1 MYRLTY
7 GHTVRILRFVEQR
20 HQRGAALR
28 TWRESQPKVVRLV
41 RFAKRVKCDASYLR
55 RFELG
60 EGDLSVP
67 IATVVSE
74 ITGIPLAILL
84 SPSQLETVRDA
95 ARLLGDQ
102 HQPQGVDSSESAA

>member
-1 MYRLTY
+1 MD
-7 GHTVRILRFVEQR
+7 HR

-28 TWRESQPKVVRLV
+28 AWRESQPKIVRLV
-41 RFAKRVKCDASYLR
+41 RFAAKVKCDASYLR

-67 IATVVSE
+67 IATVVSG
-74 ITGIPLAILL
+74 ITRIPLAILL

-95 ARLLGDQ
+95 AQLLGDQ
-102 HQPQGVDSSESAA
+102 NESQGSAA